1 MVLVAACFPAEMR
14 WIPRRRGVRML
25 RTPMGVGCTEALE
38 REWGRVPD
46 VSLLI
51 STGFSG
57 GIDPELRVGDLL
69 VADLIRY
76 RGEEVPIDPI
86 LRQRAQA
93 CLEAAGV
100 PHRIGPFASA
110 DHVLTSGE
118 KTTRSTAH
126 GIAVDM
132 ESGPLASWA
141 RDRGVAFLALRGV
154 LDPAEQELPFR
165 AGRALWLSVLSH
177 PLSSMRLAHSA
188 RIAGHRV
195 GVGVGALLDELG
207 AEA

>member
-1 MVLVAACFPAEMR
+1 MILVAACFHAEMW
-14 WIPRRRGVRML
+14 WIPRRRGVRAL
-25 RTPMGVGCTEALE
+25 RTPMGISCAEALE

-57 GIDPELRVGDLL
+57 GVDPELRVGDLL

-76 RGEEVPIDPI
+76 RDEEVPIDPG
-86 LRQRAQA
+86 LREQARAG
-93 CLEAAGV
+93 LEAAGV

-118 KTTRSTAH
+118 KTTRSTTQ

-141 RDRGVAFLALRGV
+141 RDHGVAFLALRAV
-154 LDPAEQELPFR
+154 LDPAERELPFR

-188 RIAGHRV
+188 RIAGRSV
-195 GVGVGALLDELG
+195 GIGVGALLDELG
-207 AEA
+207 AEV